1 MHCIVFVASL
11 RPQWCLLQLQW
22 RRQDLHFTEDKFNN
36 GIFHL
41 AHSCQRKMPSH
52 GRLTKLKRNKTSA
65 LNTREVKDS
74 PLIYMQWKLASLS
87 AYFEPNTK
95 RERGVMQTFY
105 NRVIFQFK
113 WKFKRWQT
121 NTKLKVN
128 SLEVPFGRWKILRS
142 KTISLREFW
151 N

>member
-1 MHCIVFVASL
+1 MFCIESVHSHQKSCYINVFVFLMKHQLFHILRLETRTQNTFIKKAGKGSKRPDMHCIVFVASL

-74 PLIYMQWKLASLS
+74 PLIYMQ
-87 AYFEPNTK
+87 
-95 RERGVMQTFY
+95 
-105 NRVIFQFK
+105 
-113 WKFKRWQT
+113 
-121 NTKLKVN
+121 
-128 SLEVPFGRWKILRS
+128 
-142 KTISLREFW
+142 
-151 N
+151 